1 MLAPAVQYCGLLQ
14 GTSALK
20 DMMEC
25 SAACRHSFN
34 AAWAPFGNEADLPE
48 PMVTG
53 LRAGVAGAVV
63 SKTGRTVTDV
73 GLQSELHLFEERDKY
88 MTRYLKKS
96 LSRLA
101 TLDSSEKTIRQT
113 YTQFIRQ
120 ATRTMT
126 AFTQQLALFEAV
138 QRDSETALADN
149 LLEGQAILD
158 HLEDSECDVFS

>member
-1 MLAPAVQYCGLLQ
+1 M
-14 GTSALK
+14 
-20 DMMEC
+20 
-25 SAACRHSFN
+25 
-34 AAWAPFGNEADLPE
+34 
-48 PMVTG
+48 
-53 LRAGVAGAVV
+53 
-63 SKTGRTVTDV
+63 DV
-73 GLQSELHLFEERDKY
+73 GLQSEMHLFEERNKY

-101 TLDSSEKTIRQT
+101 TLDSSEKTVRQT

-138 QRDSETALADN
+138 QRDSETALADS

-158 HLEDSECDVFS
+158 HLEDLECDVFS